1 MRKGVLDLEGL
12 KKLQVELARR
22 ASSGPLGGPVRLV
35 AGVDVAYLPGRNRA
49 FPAAVLLS
57 WPGLEVVEERVLEL
71 TVSFP
76 YVPGYLSFREV
87 PLLVAVLSRLS
98 RIPDLIFVDGQGR
111 AHPRRCGLAVHLGVE
126 LGLPT
131 VGCAKKPLVGD
142 FEPPGPEAGARS
154 PILLEGEVVG
164 YVVRTRAGVKPVY
177 VSPGHGLSPEEAA
190 DLVLAACR
198 GYRLPEPV
206 RRAHLCA
213 TRARKC
219 GWE

>member
-1 MRKGVLDLEGL
+1 MDLEEL
-12 KKLQVELARR
+12 KRLQLKLATR
-22 ASSGPLGGPVRLV
+22 ASSGPLRGPVRLV
-35 AGVDVAYLPGRNRA
+35 AGVDVAYVSGKNRA

-57 WPGLEVVEERVLEL
+57 WPGLEVREEQVLEL

-76 YVPGYLSFREV
+76 YLPGYLSFREV

-98 RIPDLIFVDGQGR
+98 RTPDLVFVDGQGR

-142 FEPPGPEAGARS
+142 FEPPGPEVGARS

-164 YVVRTRAGVKPVY
+164 YVVRTRTGVKPVY
-177 VSPGHGLSPEEAA
+177 VSPGHGLSADEAV

-206 RRAHLCA
+206 RLAHLCA

-219 GWE
+219 ARE